1 MEQTAEPVL
10 DIKGLRTIF
19 RTRGGEITA
28 VNDIDLT
35 VAAGE
40 TLALVGESGSGKS
53 VTSLSVMRLLTRNIG
68 VIAAGSIRLA
78 TSGGAVR
85 DLVSL
90 DEESMRRIRGDDIGM
105 IFQEPMSSLNPV
117 FTIGDQIGEPIRIHR
132 GADRKAAM
140 DAAVALL
147 ESVGIPDA
155 RRRAGQYPHELSGG
169 MRQRA
174 TIAMALACDP
184 ALLIAD
190 EPTTALDVTIQAQIL
205 DLLLKLQRERGMAM
219 LFVTH
224 NLGVVAEI
232 AHRVAVMYAGRI
244 VEEGPVGE
252 VFRNPK
258 HPYTMGLLAS
268 MPRLGDAARMKQAGE
283 KLAAIPGM
291 VPSLMNIPSGCAF
304 SPALQIRDRCLSRR
318 GSRARTGQFAAPQP
332 LHQMEGDLD
341 EHPLLSVRDLSK
353 HYTSRGTRLNI
364 LQGISF
370 DLGKGEV
377 VGLVGESGSG
387 KTTIGRTVLRL
398 VEPSSGSVRFDGTE
412 LTALSASAL
421 RRQRPRMQYIFQDPF
436 ASLSP
441 RMTIG
446 EILTEGLKIQG
457 IGTARDRLER
467 ARSALAQVDLPADA
481 INRYA
486 HEFSGGQRQL
496 HRDRPCVDVVTRI
509 HRRRR
514 AGFGARRVDPG
525 AGDQPAART
534 AAAAWPDHAVHLA

>member
-1 MEQTAEPVL
+1 MEQAARPVL
-10 DIKGLRTIF
+10 DIRGLRTVF
-19 RTRGGEITA
+19 RIRGGEIAA

-78 TSGGAVR
+78 TRSGAVR

-105 IFQEPMSSLNPV
+105 VFQEPMSSLNPV
-117 FTIGDQIGEPIRIHR
+117 FTIGDQIAEPIRIHR
-132 GADRKAAM
+132 GAHRKAAM

-205 DLLLKLQRERGMAM
+205 DLLRKLQRERGMAM

-268 MPRLGDAARMKQAGE
+268 MPRLGDASRMKQAGE
-283 KLAAIPGM
+283 KLSAIPGM
-291 VPSLMNIPSGCAF
+291 VPSLMNMPSGCAF
-304 SPALQIRDRCLSRR
+304 SPRCKFAIDACRAAIPVLEQVNPQHASRCIRW
-318 GSRARTGQFAAPQP
+318 Q
-332 LHQMEGDLD
+332 
-341 EHPLLSVRDLSK
+341 
-353 HYTSRGTRLNI
+353 
-364 LQGISF
+364 
-370 DLGKGEV
+370 
-377 VGLVGESGSG
+377 
-387 KTTIGRTVLRL
+387 
-398 VEPSSGSVRFDGTE
+398 
-412 LTALSASAL
+412 
-421 RRQRPRMQYIFQDPF
+421 
-436 ASLSP
+436 
-441 RMTIG
+441 
-446 EILTEGLKIQG
+446 EI
-457 IGTARDRLER
+457 
-467 ARSALAQVDLPADA
+467 
-481 INRYA
+481 
-486 HEFSGGQRQL
+486 
-496 HRDRPCVDVVTRI
+496 
-509 HRRRR
+509 
-514 AGFGARRVDPG
+514 
-525 AGDQPAART
+525 
-534 AAAAWPDHAVHLA
+534 